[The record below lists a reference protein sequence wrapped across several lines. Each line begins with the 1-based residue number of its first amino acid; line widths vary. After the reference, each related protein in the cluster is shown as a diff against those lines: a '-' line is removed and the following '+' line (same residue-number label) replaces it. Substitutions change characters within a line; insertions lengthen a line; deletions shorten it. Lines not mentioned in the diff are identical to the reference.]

1 MEESIKNSNIDEN
14 RSEEISLLF
23 IYKTLIRSKLFI
35 STFTLFFTFISIL
48 YCFLAKPVWRGSFN
62 IVVRDKNQ
70 SFESNGNFFS
80 NSFSSQLLN
89 SQSKNKTERLI
100 LISPSVLMP
109 VYNSVKN
116 NNDIQVESF
125 NQWRKNLEVKFEN
138 NTQVLIVK
146 YKNKDKKLLLNTLEK
161 ISNQYKLYSKRD
173 KQKNLDQTISFLEK
187 QEAIMKKKASQS
199 MKNLNTFSIE
209 NGLGDVDGFVKLN
222 STNLNTLSG
231 RSFNQ
236 SLDILNKTNLNN
248 LAINNLK
255 QEKSGAGQRYQKQ
268 FALLEKY
275 EAEYVD
281 LSSKLRENSIYLK
294 SLKEKISNIKES
306 LKRPNEILITFK
318 ELKSIAGRDEG
329 ILREIS
335 QNLQV
340 IKLEKIKSLNPWEMI
355 SIPTLEESPAH
366 PMKSQIVIISF
377 ILSLT
382 TASLIA
388 FLKEKFSGIIFDFEI
403 IKDKLNTKYID
414 TIYISFPQMGR
425 ELIINEFFKELT
437 KGEKRKIG
445 IINFSS
451 YENIQL
457 LSILKLNK
465 NSELSFL
472 NLNEVESINKFS
484 KIIFFI
490 EEGKISSK
498 EIIILN
504 QISNTFKDTS
514 AGWFLIDTKTNI

>member
-1 MEESIKNSNIDEN
+1 
-14 RSEEISLLF
+14 
-23 IYKTLIRSKLFI
+23 
-35 STFTLFFTFISIL
+35 
-48 YCFLAKPVWRGSFN
+48 
-62 IVVRDKNQ
+62 
-70 SFESNGNFFS
+70 
-80 NSFSSQLLN
+80 
-89 SQSKNKTERLI
+89 ERLI

-268 FALLEKY
+268 FA
-275 EAEYVD
+275 
-281 LSSKLRENSIYLK
+281 
-294 SLKEKISNIKES
+294 
-306 LKRPNEILITFK
+306 
-318 ELKSIAGRDEG
+318 
-329 ILREIS
+329 
-335 QNLQV
+335 
-340 IKLEKIKSLNPWEMI
+340 
-355 SIPTLEESPAH
+355 
-366 PMKSQIVIISF
+366 
-377 ILSLT
+377 
-382 TASLIA
+382 
-388 FLKEKFSGIIFDFEI
+388 
-403 IKDKLNTKYID
+403 
-414 TIYISFPQMGR
+414 
-425 ELIINEFFKELT
+425 
-437 KGEKRKIG
+437 
-445 IINFSS
+445 
-451 YENIQL
+451 
-457 LSILKLNK
+457 
-465 NSELSFL
+465 
-472 NLNEVESINKFS
+472 
-484 KIIFFI
+484 
-490 EEGKISSK
+490 
-498 EIIILN
+498 
-504 QISNTFKDTS
+504 
-514 AGWFLIDTKTNI
+514 